1 MQLGCSNLLVTCSSC
16 QGPISLKGFVH
27 PLDRLM
33 MLPSAERLA
42 LAAALAIGMTV
53 IAAMLVAEV
62 AERYR
67 RRQRRF

>member
-1 MQLGCSNLLVTCSSC
+1 
-16 QGPISLKGFVH
+16 
-27 PLDRLM
+27 M